1 MGLNIKFYDDKQKE
15 GEIVS
20 VGYLPVDTKARKD
33 SKRLASSG
41 AVAEVEQIPVSW
53 GGLAEE

>member
-20 VGYLPVDTKARKD
+20 VGYIPVDTICIDTQAKTWVDTMGNNVDA
-33 SKRLASSG
+33 
-41 AVAEVEQIPVSW
+41 
-53 GGLAEE
+53 